1 MSKAVLITGCSS
13 GIGRATAELLLRKG
27 YIVYATARKPE
38 TINDLKNKGAVT
50 MHLDVTDLSS
60 VIKAINR
67 IEADG
72 VQLFGLVNN
81 AGYGQMGPIEETTE
95 EMAFNQINTN
105 VLGLASV
112 TRHALPLIR
121 KHAEGFV
128 VNVSSIAGKV
138 SMPLSGWYCASKFAV
153 EALSD
158 ALRLEVGQ
166 FGIKVITIEPGPI
179 RTMFGETAYSS
190 ADHVPDSSVY
200 KSMIIR
206 LTGWS
211 KNTLS
216 DRVAGKP
223 HDVANIIYKAIQKRN
238 PRARYRVTLIARFLH
253 ILRKYASDR
262 LMDFM
267 FRKQMGIKK
276 YSKNGSTF

>member
-13 GIGRATAELLLRKG
+13 GIGRATAELLLQKG
-27 YIVYATARKPE
+27 FSIYATARTPE
-38 TINDLKNKGAVT
+38 TISDLKNKGAT
-50 MHLDVTDLSS
+50 TLKLDVTDVSTIKS
-60 VIKAINR
+60 VISK
-67 IEADG
+67 IEDDG
-72 VQLFGLVNN
+72 VQLFGLINN
-81 AGYGQMGPIEETTE
+81 AGFGQMGPIEEITE
-95 EMAFNQINTN
+95 EQAFQQMNTN

-121 KHAEGFV
+121 KHKEGFV
-128 VNVSSIAGKV
+128 VNISSIAGRV

-166 FGIKVITIEPGPI
+166 FGVKVIVIEPGPI

-190 ADHVPDSSVY
+190 TDHIPDSSVY
-200 KSMIIR
+200 KQMVLK

-211 KNTLS
+211 KDTLS

-223 HDVANIIYKAIQKRN
+223 HDVAHVIYHAIQRRN
-238 PRARYRVTLIARFLH
+238 PRARYRVTLIAKLLYL
-253 ILRKYASDR
+253 LRKFASDR
-262 LMDFM
+262 MMDFL

-276 YSKNGSTF
+276 L

>member
-1 MSKAVLITGCSS
+1 MSKAFLITGCSS
-13 GIGRATAELLLRKG
+13 GIGRATAELLLKNG
-27 YIVYATARKPE
+27 YVVYATARKPE
-38 TINDLKNKGAVT
+38 TITDLKNKGAVT
-50 MHLDVTDLSS
+50 LYLDVTNTES
-60 VIKAINR
+60 IKNVVAK
-67 IEADG
+67 IEKDET
-72 VQLFGLVNN
+72 QLYGLINN

-95 EMAFNQINTN
+95 EQAFNQMNTN

-121 KHAEGFV
+121 KHQEGV
-128 VNVSSIAGKV
+128 IVNISSIAGKV

-190 ADHVPDSSVY
+190 ADHVPESSVY
-200 KSMIIR
+200 KSMINR

-211 KNTLS
+211 KNTLN

-223 HDVANIIYKAIQKRN
+223 YDVANVIFKAVHKRN
-238 PRARYRVTLIARFLH
+238 PRARYRVTLLAKSLF

-262 LMDFM
+262 MMDFL

-276 YSKNGSTF
+276 L

>member
-1 MSKAVLITGCSS
+1 MSKAFLITGCSS
-13 GIGRATAELLLRKG
+13 GIGRATAELLLKNG
-27 YIVYATARKPE
+27 FVVYATARKPE
-38 TINDLKNKGAVT
+38 TITDLKNKGAVT
-50 MHLDVTDLSS
+50 LYLDVTNTES
-60 VIKAINR
+60 IKNVVAK
-67 IEADG
+67 IEKDEI
-72 VQLFGLVNN
+72 QLYGLINN
-81 AGYGQMGPIEETTE
+81 AGYGQMGPIEEITE
-95 EMAFNQINTN
+95 EQAFNQMNTN

-121 KHAEGFV
+121 KHQEGII
-128 VNVSSIAGKV
+128 VNISSIAGKV

-190 ADHVPDSSVY
+190 ADHVPESSVY
-200 KSMIIR
+200 KSMINR

-223 HDVANIIYKAIQKRN
+223 YDVANVIFKAVHKRN
-238 PRARYRVTLIARFLH
+238 PRARYRVTLLAKSLF

-262 LMDFM
+262 LMDFL

-276 YSKNGSTF
+276 F